1 MAFLWWAVISSS
13 SCCLLLL
20 LLLLV
25 ASGTESV
32 SVNDRPADCQARCGD
47 VDIHYPFGIG
57 LKCSRSKGFEIACNT
72 SLNSS
77 GVPTLAATNYSLPI
91 QVKNLSVAPTPVVQ
105 VMLPVAYRCYDS
117 QNTITKEF
125 NGTTDLNKDGVY
137 RISDTQNMLVVLGCN
152 TLAYNKNGDT
162 QGKGPYSGLYYT
174 GCVSYCNDSQIAQD
188 GMCSG
193 VGCCHVDIPPGL
205 TDNVVTFNSW
215 NRSFQVGFS
224 PCDYSFLVAKD
235 EYQFRRSDLNK
246 DLNRVKPVWLD
257 WAIRDGGN
265 ACPPPDV
272 LEKKKPA
279 GYACVSEKSQCVN
292 STNGPGYYC
301 SCLPGYHGN
310 PYEYDDENHGK
321 GCLDINECDLSNK
334 DEYHCYGICKNTMG
348 GYDCTCRTG
357 YQPSGDGPKK
367 QQCSPSFPVA
377 AQLGLGIPLGF
388 SFLMVVVLVT
398 LMMLQKK
405 KMNEYFKKN
414 GGSVLQKVENIVI
427 FSKDEI
433 KKILKNNFEVLG
445 EGGYGKVYK
454 GRLKDN
460 TLVAVKT
467 SIEVNEDRRED
478 FTNEVIIQSQMI
490 HNNII
495 KLLGC
500 CLEVDVPMLV
510 YEFAANGSL
519 KDILHGDSNCPVP
532 LTLDLRLD
540 IAIGSAEGLRY
551 MHLSLSNTIRHGDV
565 KPANI
570 LLSDKFIA
578 KISDFGSSKLLT
590 IDKEFTVV
598 VAGSMGYIDPVFYLT
613 GHLTQKS
620 DVYSFGVVLLEL
632 ISRRP
637 TIYGKNCSL
646 VIDFQK
652 AYDQENSGRSLFD
665 KDIATM
671 EEDVLIVEEI
681 GRLAMECM
689 KGKIEER
696 PDMKEVVERL
706 VILRRSRRLRQENY
720 HVSRPQLYLEKN
732 NIEELHKS
740 FGDDST
746 TSSAASPYDAI
757 QSSCKESLIT
767 STERSYI

>member
-1 MAFLWWAVISSS
+1 MAFLWWSVISSS
-13 SCCLLLL
+13 SCSLLLVL

-25 ASGTESV
+25 VSGTESV

-47 VDIHYPFGIG
+47 VGIQYPFGIG
-57 LKCSRSKGFEIACNT
+57 PECSRSKGFEIAC
-72 SLNSS
+72 LNSS
-77 GVPTLAATNYSLPI
+77 GVPTLAGTNYSPPI

-105 VMLPVAYRCYDS
+105 VMLPVAYRCYNS
-117 QNTITKEF
+117 SG
-125 NGTTDLNKDGVY
+125 GTTDLFRGQIELNKDGVY

-152 TLAYNKNGDT
+152 TLAYNSNGDT

-193 VGCCHVDIPPGL
+193 VGCCHVDISPGL

-215 NRSFQVGFS
+215 DRGFQVDFS
-224 PCDYSFLVAKD
+224 PCDYSFLVDKK
-235 EYQFRRSDLNK
+235 EYQFRRSDLDK
-246 DLNRVKPVWLD
+246 DLNRTMPVWLD
-257 WAIRDGGN
+257 WAIRDGDN
-265 ACPPPDV
+265 VCPPPDV
-272 LEKKKPA
+272 LKKKKPA

-321 GCLDINECDLSNK
+321 GCLDINECDPSNK
-334 DEYHCYGICKNTMG
+334 YPCYGVCENIMG
-348 GYDCTCRTG
+348 DYKCTCRTG

-367 QQCSPSFPVA
+367 HECSPNFPVA
-377 AQLGLGIPLGF
+377 ARLALGITLGF
-388 SFLMVVVLVT
+388 SFLIVVVLVT

-427 FSKDEI
+427 FSKHEI
-433 KKILKNNFEVLG
+433 KEILKNNSEVLG

-460 TLVAVKT
+460 TPVAVKT

-500 CLEVDVPMLV
+500 CLELDVPMLV

-519 KDILHGDSNCPVP
+519 KDILHGDANRLVP

-551 MHLSLSNTIRHGDV
+551 MHSSLSNTIRHGDV

-570 LLSDKFIA
+570 LLTDKFIA
-578 KISDFGSSKLLT
+578 KISDFGTSKLLT
-590 IDKEFTVV
+590 VDKEFTGV
-598 VAGSMGYIDPVFYLT
+598 VAGSMGYIDPVFYST
-613 GHLTQKS
+613 GHLTQKG

-646 VIDFQK
+646 IIDFQK
-652 AYDQENSGRSLFD
+652 AYDQTNSGRSLFD

-671 EEDVLIVEEI
+671 KEDVLILEEI

-706 VILRRSRRLRQENY
+706 VILQRSMRLRLENF
-720 HVSRPQLYLEKN
+720 HVSPQLYLEKN

-740 FGDDST
+740 FGDST
-746 TSSAASPYDAI
+746 TSSAASPYDAF
-757 QSSCKESLIT
+757 QSSSKESLIT
-767 STERSYI
+767 CTEYSYIWS